1 MMLCP
6 ACEHENPP
14 QSLFCNRCA
23 APQATGGGAPSPPNL
38 AGAGVVADRSTRS
51 ERRQLT
57 LVFCDLVGSARMAER
72 VDPEELREL
81 LGSYHA
87 ICAAASAPY
96 DGYVAQYLG
105 DGVLIYF
112 GYPRAHE
119 DDADRAVRA
128 ALEIQRRLGEGIGA
142 AGRVRARIGIH
153 TGLVVVGEIGNEAR
167 HETLALGS
175 PTNIAARI
183 HGLAEEGGVAIS
195 EATYRLTAGVFVRD
209 LGLCKLKGL
218 DETLRI
224 YAVDRAF
231 GGGRR
236 GGVPEA
242 PLFGRDEELG
252 RLRESFESA
261 RQGRGRVVLIE
272 GEPGIGKSRLARALR
287 HDAPARPRL
296 WVNINCSPYTTGNA
310 LGPVVALVEA
320 WFAFGGE
327 LAPEK
332 RTQLAVKALAQVAG
346 LALERVAPYLLAL
359 LGLPPHAEFPLPV
372 ITPEQQRERTMLALV
387 AVIEAV
393 AKERTLVL
401 EVEDLHWADPSTL
414 QYLARLGELAP
425 RTRLLLLCTAREAFG
440 QPWQGEHVAL
450 TRLPAWPTLELIEAV
465 AGGRS
470 LSTGLLRRI
479 SDRSDGVPLFIE
491 QLTLAV
497 LESELAPGPG
507 EPAHLR
513 AIPAT
518 LVGLLTA
525 RLDRLGSAKRVAQL
539 AATLGREFTYELLE
553 KLGELPVHAL
563 RSGFSRLIETDLI
576 SSVGTPANVTYR
588 FKHTLLRETAYQSLL
603 HSDRR
608 AVHARVAAALE
619 QHFPA
624 LVAAEPGV
632 LARHCAEARLYDQ
645 AASHYAAAGALA
657 SARYAN
663 HEATASLRL
672 ALGALAELPETRARR
687 ERELSVCLAL
697 APPLIVSLNLDHP
710 EVGAL
715 HERIAAL
722 SDAAGAGVAQLPALL
737 YLSRYYQRCGAV
749 DQAARL
755 GESILRIAREAGIP
769 LMEAVGRLILGTCEI
784 TRSHAAV
791 AIEHLERALE
801 IAASIELPPS
811 TSALEPDLLAFVHAT
826 LGLALAVGGRFD
838 EAGAQL
844 LAARARAFKGGH
856 EPTCILV
863 LALSTIALSLM
874 TAYETTLEWGREALA
889 LAEGRGFHT
898 SEAQAHAMLG
908 RARVALGEPAGLA
921 EAEAGLAQAI
931 EVGFRG
937 GLCHYIEAA
946 AEANQ
951 LAGRYERAHQLLD
964 LAQKTYEA
972 TGEATFAGRV
982 HRRRGMIYLGQR
994 NHEMAEAELRA
1005 ALGPLEAVGARVEQL
1020 LVATE
1025 LLRLALGRE
1034 DEAAAR
1040 ARVQDAYDRCAGG
1053 HQYRPQR
1060 AAKALLDETAAWI
1073 LRSAHAS

>member
-23 APQATGGGAPSPPNL
+23 APQATGGGAPSPPSL

-87 ICAAASAPY
+87 VCAAASAPY

-195 EATYRLTAGVFVRD
+195 AATYRLTAGVFVRD

-236 GGVPEA
+236 SSVPEA
-242 PLFGRDEELG
+242 ALFGRDEELG
-252 RLRESFESA
+252 RLRDAFESA
-261 RQGRGRVVLIE
+261 RQGRGRVVVIE

-296 WVNINCSPYTTGNA
+296 WINMNCSPYTTGNA
-310 LGPVVALVEA
+310 LGPVVALLED

-332 RTQLAVKALAQVAG
+332 RTQLAVDAIAQVAG

-359 LGLPPHAEFPLPV
+359 CGLPPHAELPLPV

-387 AVIEAV
+387 AVIEAA

-425 RTRLLLLCTAREAFG
+425 RMRLLLLCTAREDFG
-440 QPWQGEHVAL
+440 RPLQGEHVAL

-465 AGGRS
+465 AGGRN
-470 LSTGLLRRI
+470 LSTGLLRLI

-507 EPAHLR
+507 EPAPSR

-553 KLGELPVHAL
+553 KLGELPVQAL
-563 RSGFSRLIETDLI
+563 RSGFSRLIEADLI
-576 SSVGTPANVTYR
+576 SSVGAPANVTYR
-588 FKHTLLRETAYQSLL
+588 FKHTLLQETAYQSLL

-632 LARHCAEARLYDQ
+632 LARHCLEARLYDQ

-657 SARYAN
+657 SARYAS

-672 ALGALAELPETRARR
+672 ALAALAELPETRARR
-687 ERELSVCLAL
+687 ERELSICLAL

-722 SDAAGAGVAQLPALL
+722 SAGAGVERLPALL

-784 TRSHAAV
+784 TRSPAAV

-826 LGLALAVGGRFD
+826 LGLALAAGGRFD
-838 EAGAQL
+838 EAAAQL
-844 LAARARAFKGGH
+844 LAARTRAFAGGH

-931 EVGFRG
+931 EMGFRG

-994 NHEMAEAELRA
+994 KHEMAEAELRA
-1005 ALGPLEAVGARVEQL
+1005 ALGPLEALGARVEQL

-1040 ARVQDAYDRCAGG
+1040 ARLVEIVSRVGG
-1053 HQYRPQR
+1053 EEFRPQR
-1060 AAKALLDETAAWI
+1060 AARALLDQTVRA
-1073 LRSAHAS
+1073 